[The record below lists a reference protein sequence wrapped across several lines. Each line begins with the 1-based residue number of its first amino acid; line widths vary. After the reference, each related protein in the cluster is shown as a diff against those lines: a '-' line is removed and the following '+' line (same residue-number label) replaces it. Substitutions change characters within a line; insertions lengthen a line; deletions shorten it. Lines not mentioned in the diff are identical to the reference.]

1 MTKQKLEFKGSQG
14 DDLSARLDVPKDG
27 KIKAYALFAHCFTC
41 TKDVFGAANVAKALV
56 SEGYAVLRFDF
67 TGLGASEGD
76 FANTNFS
83 SNVQDLINAADFMR
97 KELEAP
103 KLIIGHSLGGAAVI
117 VATPSIPEIRAVV
130 TIGAPADSTHVAQ
143 NFSANMDEIMNE
155 GEAEVCF
162 IGRPFTIKRQFIQ
175 DLEAQNMKHAIE
187 TLKTPLLILHTPIDT
202 VVDIENAAQI
212 FTYAKHP
219 KSFISLDT
227 ANHLLSNKKEALY
240 AAHAISGWAERYM
253 NKD

>member
-1 MTKQKLEFKGSQG
+1 MITQKLEFKGSQG
-14 DDLSARLDVPKDG
+14 HDLAARLDSPENG
-27 KIKAYALFAHCFTC
+27 EIKAYALFAHCFTC
-41 TKDVFGAANVAKALV
+41 TKDVFGAANVAKSLV
-56 SEGYAVLRFDF
+56 KEGYAVLRFDF

-97 KELEAP
+97 DNLEAP

-117 VATPSIPEIRAVV
+117 VAAPSIPEIKAVA

-143 NFSANMDEIMNE
+143 NFSEDMDKIMNE

-162 IGRPFTIKRQFIQ
+162 IGRPFTIKRQFIK

-187 TLKTPLLILHTPIDT
+187 NLNKPLLILHTPIDT
-202 VVDIENAAQI
+202 VVGIENAAQI
-212 FTYAKHP
+212 FTLARHP
-219 KSFISLDT
+219 KSFISLDQ
-227 ANHLLSNKKEALY
+227 ANHILSSKKEALY

-253 NKD
+253 S